1 MHKGES
7 PVCYSSLNLEDS
19 TNIIT
24 FGIDCIS
31 TFEIGQHCYTGK
43 DIDPKKDGILLR
55 MCYFLVI
62 KLGVDHKS
70 TCLYRV
76 SAFTCACVASIH
88 AHTKDSEA

>member
-43 DIDPKKDGILLR
+43 DIDSQEGWDFAEDVLLFGDKAGR
-55 MCYFLVI
+55 
-62 KLGVDHKS
+62 
-70 TCLYRV
+70 
-76 SAFTCACVASIH
+76 
-88 AHTKDSEA
+88 